1 MARDKRE
8 KTADIAVDLL
18 GEAFGPKTRIIRR
31 RSKSLER
38 EKGPLLIDGVTY
50 VPQLP
55 SPITYSAPLPQQ
67 GFQAIAPMPPYG
79 PLQYTQPYPLL
90 HYPGPVQSYRV
101 EHPKSEPRPQPRAE
115 LKPTKEDF
123 AKLVDMDEHFH
134 KKSEEALKE
143 LSPLTQPQEKEKVV
157 ATKTTITIVK
167 HVCANCGRLR
177 SRKYHQEHPIKE
189 GDVPEAAFCRKCQR
203 NASSTSES
211 SDDEREELKRKKKEK
226 KKKSEKHKTKDK
238 NKVLPITKLSEQLL
252 TREAESSRGFQR

>member
-1 MARDKRE
+1 MVRDKRE

-55 SPITYSAPLPQQ
+55 SPITYSAPIPQQ
-67 GFQAIAPMPPYG
+67 SFQAIAPMPPYG
-79 PLQYTQPYPLL
+79 PPQFAQPYPLPY
-90 HYPGPVQSYRV
+90 HPGPVQSYLV
-101 EHPKSEPRPQPRAE
+101 EHPRPEPRPQSRAE
-115 LKPTKEDF
+115 PKPTKAEF

-134 KKSEEALKE
+134 KTSEQALKV
-143 LSPLTQPQEKEKVV
+143 LNPSPPPQEKEKVI

-203 NASSTSES
+203 DASSTSEQ
-211 SDDEREELKRKKKEK
+211 SDDEREERKRKKKEK
-226 KKKSEKHKTKDK
+226 KKKAEKHKTKDK
-238 NKVLPITKLSEQLL
+238 DKVRHIAKLFERLL
-252 TREAESSRGFQR
+252 TRRSRK